1 MPRLSLYKP
10 TKGNDDKFINKTM
23 SEMFT
28 VGGVDVYVHK
38 YLGPLAQ
45 PNTSATEPGGAT
57 SITGIQD
64 LLFLEN
70 RDRKYDTSVYTMR
83 TIYRI
88 NDNDFDLTQFGL
100 FLTGDTMF
108 SVFHYD
114 DMIDVIGRKL
124 MIGDVLEMPNL
135 IDYYPIDEGVG
146 AALKRFYVVNDA
158 SRAAEGFAATYWPHL
173 WRCKLQPLVD
183 SQEYKDILDN
193 LPATDSGDNTNT
205 LGEVIST
212 YNKYIEINDAI
223 VTRAEQDVPKS
234 GYDTSTIYTEAVGSD
249 GLPADPGALDASVI
263 TDDASDTNHDA
274 SAQTLTNT
282 VKVEGYLT
290 GDALPPNGATVA
302 AGIAFPNAPG
312 QGDYYLRLDYIP
324 NRLFRYDG
332 RRWVKVED
340 AVRTN
345 LTPGSDNKTQL
356 SSFINDDNKF
366 MSNSAAWDA
375 IRVSST
381 YTPAANAKTL
391 SFTLSTKTVVVKVP
405 YNRNYGVRTK
415 LNGEYIT
422 NTISNSSGNI
432 AITITGPLYPRKLR
446 LTSAISTGGNATVT
460 FASQSTTPF
469 VVGQTIQV
477 AGVESATQ
485 FNGSWTV
492 LQANASSATYTL
504 AGNLTGTILSATIA
518 DGSPL
523 PIGSLLEYT
532 VYRHVVNERQGLS
545 QALRPSADNI

>member
-10 TKGNDDKFINKTM
+10 TKGNDDKFINRTM

-45 PNTSATEPGGAT
+45 ANASATESGAT
-57 SITGIQD
+57 GIMGIQD

-108 SVFHYD
+108 AVVHYD
-114 DMIDVIGRKL
+114 DMIDIIGRKL
-124 MIGDVLEMPNL
+124 MVGDVLELPNL
-135 IDYYPIDEGVG
+135 IDYYPLDEGVG

-158 SRAAEGFAATYWPHL
+158 SRAAEGFAQTWWPHL
-173 WRCKLQPLVD
+173 WRVKLQPLVD
-183 SQEYKDILDN
+183 SQEYKDILNN
-193 LPATDSGDNTNT
+193 LPASNDETNTNT

-234 GYDTSTIYTEAVGSD
+234 GYDTSTFYTENVNAH
-249 GLPADPGALDASVI
+249 GLPVDPGALDAS
-263 TDDASDTNHDA
+263 DMSPDASSNVADA
-274 SAQTLTNT
+274 SAQTLTSA
-282 VKVEGYLT
+282 VKIEGYLT

-302 AGIAFPNAPG
+302 AGIAFPAAPG
-312 QGDYYLRLDYIP
+312 QGDYHLRLDYIP

-340 AVRTN
+340 SVRTN
-345 LTPGSDNKTQL
+345 LTPGVENQTQL
-356 SSFINDDNKF
+356 SGFINDTNQF
-366 MSNSAAWDA
+366 MSNGAAWDA
-375 IRVSST
+375 IRISSS
-381 YTPAANAKTL
+381 YTPPANAATL

-405 YNRNYGVRTK
+405 YNSTYGARTK
-415 LNGEYIT
+415 LDGLPIT
-422 NTISNSSGNI
+422 NTISNSSGNV
-432 AITITGPLYPRKLR
+432 AVTITGPLYPRKLR
-446 LTSAISTGGNATVT
+446 ITSATATGGNATVR

-469 VVGQTIQV
+469 VVGQDILIAGV
-477 AGVESATQ
+477 AGSTA
-485 FNGSWTV
+485 FNGSYVVTT
-492 LQANASSATYTL
+492 ANASSASYTL
-504 AGNLTGTILSATIA
+504 AGNLTGVVSSATVA
-518 DGSPL
+518 DASPL
-523 PIGSLLEYT
+523 PIGSVLEYT
-532 VYRHVVNERQGLS
+532 IYRNVVNERQSLS
-545 QALRPSADNI
+545 QALRPSADN